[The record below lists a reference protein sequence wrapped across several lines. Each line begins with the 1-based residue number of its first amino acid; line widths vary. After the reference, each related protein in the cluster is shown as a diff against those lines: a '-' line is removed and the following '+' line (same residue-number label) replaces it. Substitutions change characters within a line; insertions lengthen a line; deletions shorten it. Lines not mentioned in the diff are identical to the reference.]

1 MVLVVRLTHGMV
13 NVGRIGARL
22 LTSESHCAAT
32 SPMVRHTVD
41 GALIPSKVNVE
52 FALVWIRH
60 THITNCAMHIDVCST
75 IARC

>member
-41 GALIPSKVNVE
+41 GALIPSKVNNAFRAGLDSSYSHNE
-52 FALVWIRH
+52 LCNAH
-60 THITNCAMHIDVCST
+60 
-75 IARC
+75 